1 MSDDWYLYK
10 DNKAQGPLS
19 ESQVRGALAAGRI
32 KPDTPLRKGLSGPWT
47 PAERV
52 LAESVVAATPARR
65 KPSAPST
72 GEINVVI
79 ERPSRLPLALAVVA
93 GVVVLF
99 GVLWG
104 AFELGR
110 RQPGPV
116 TAAAHQDQV
125 PTRQDAPVLGDKA
138 QPSTPAATQSA
149 IQPSA
154 HQALAEDESDPAKPS
169 LTKPPAAPPA
179 QLRSSAKPNQST
191 LPDSNTN
198 VASTAGDPHPAV
210 DAKSN
215 LEAASS
221 PLEHAA
227 RKREKQ
233 APQPPKPANLD
244 KPTPR
249 VADAGRRRPSPRLN
263 QARGAIGCQRSTQCQ
278 IRCQGRTES
287 QTRRQSQR
295 RSWCPRRRPRMPM
308 CGPSK

>member
-1 MSDDWYLYK
+1 M
-10 DNKAQGPLS
+10 
-19 ESQVRGALAAGRI
+19 
-32 KPDTPLRKGLSGPWT
+32 
-47 PAERV
+47 
-52 LAESVVAATPARR
+52 
-65 KPSAPST
+65 
-72 GEINVVI
+72 I
-79 ERPSRLPLALAVVA
+79 ERPSRLPLAPAVVA
-93 GVVVLF
+93 GVVVLV

-116 TAAAHQDQV
+116 TAAAHQDQI

-138 QPSTPAATQSA
+138 QPSTPAATQIA
-149 IQPSA
+149 IQRSA
-154 HQALAEDESDPAKPS
+154 HRRWPTTNRIRQ
-169 LTKPPAAPPA
+169 T
-179 QLRSSAKPNQST
+179 LRSQNRRRHPLPSCVPAKPNQST

-198 VASTAGDPHPAV
+198 VASTAGDPHPAL

-221 PLEHAA
+221 PLERAA

-249 VADAGRRRPSPRLN
+249 VADASPPVQSPPIPRDSTSAAPSAANAAPN
-263 QARGAIGCQRSTQCQ
+263 AKSDAKGALVANASAKPAAIAV
-278 IRCQGRTES
+278 
-287 QTRRQSQR
+287 
-295 RSWCPRRRPRMPM
+295 PKRRPRMPM